1 MARALDIIQ
10 DQLDWRGWSCVCLDG
25 ATPQADRPH
34 LIQQFNDAEGQV
46 FAFLL
51 STRAGGV
58 GLNLQSAD
66 TVIMYDSDWN
76 PQMDLQAQSRAH
88 RLGQNKPVYIT
99 SPPPSATPTFI
110 HQSRTALNYCPLW
123 IQIQFIWAAVTV
135 GLQQARP
142 TIDAV
147 MPEHLRLLSL
157 TSSACYL
164 VKTSSKESR

>member
-10 DQLDWRGWSCVCLDG
+10 HQLDWRGWSCVRLDG
-25 ATPQADRPH
+25 ATPQAERPH

-99 SPPPSATPTFI
+99 SPPPSATPI
-110 HQSRTALNYCPLW
+110 HPPVQNCIELLPTMDTNSVYMSSCDCWPATSD
-123 IQIQFIWAAVTV
+123 
-135 GLQQARP
+135 

-147 MPEHLRLLSL
+147 MPEYLRLLSL

-164 VKTSSKESR
+164 IKTSSKERR